1 MFHLFVPNQGSRP
14 LMALLL
20 TFTLLTGLLLVACG
34 DSQGSAPT
42 AVAEVVPQET
52 ATSPPTATPAPTDT
66 PTPTSTP
73 TPTDTPTPTPTDT
86 PTPTPTDT
94 PTPTNTPTP
103 TETPLPTDTPTPAN
117 TPTPVN
123 TPVPAATA
131 TPEQI
136 DTITVYYRSNPNEI
150 LGVFPVYPF
159 NGQQLYNRMVRMRN
173 SLNTMRGALDGARD
187 GNAEA
192 CTAYN
197 NAYNNILYSGVFYDD
212 VPGDWENI
220 DFVYFISFIYSLD
233 RTRPAH
239 LSCANAG
246 QVDSFN
252 HGLALQAIQQ
262 VLEILNPA
270 IQQAA
275 VKPGITP

>member
-1 MFHLFVPNQGSRP
+1 MFHLFTRSGSGRP
-14 LMALLL
+14 LPFLLL
-20 TFTLLTGLLLVACG
+20 TFTLTLLSGLFLVACG
-34 DSQGSAPT
+34 NTQQPEAT
-42 AVAEVVPQET
+42 AVAEIIPQ
-52 ATSPPTATPAPTDT
+52 ATDT
-66 PTPTSTP
+66 PTPTETAVPPTETPTP

-86 PTPTPTDT
+86 PTPTPTET

-123 TPVPAATA
+123 TLPPPATP

-136 DTITVYYRSNPNEI
+136 DTITLYYRSNPSEI
-150 LGVFPVYPF
+150 LGVFPVYSF
-159 NGQQLYNRMVRMRN
+159 NGQQLYGRMTRLRNSLYTMRN
-173 SLNTMRGALDGARD
+173 SLDGARD
-187 GNAEA
+187 GDAEA
-192 CTAYN
+192 CSAYN

-220 DFVYFISFIYSLD
+220 DFVYVISFIYSLD

-239 LSCANAG
+239 LSCANSG

-252 HGLALQAIQQ
+252 YGLAYQAIDQ
-262 VLEILNPA
+262 VLDILNPA

-275 VKPGITP
+275 AKPGITP